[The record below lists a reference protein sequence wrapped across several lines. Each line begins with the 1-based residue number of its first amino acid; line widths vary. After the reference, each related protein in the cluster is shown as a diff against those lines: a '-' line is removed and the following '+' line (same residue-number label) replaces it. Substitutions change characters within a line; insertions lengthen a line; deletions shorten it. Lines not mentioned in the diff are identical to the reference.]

1 MNLELSQEETALLLK
16 INRGLP
22 AEVHQRYRELI
33 DKRREERLTQNEHE
47 ELLRLTDEVEKRQAE
62 RLEALV
68 ELARLRDVPLR
79 ELMQTLGI
87 KPPAVE

>member
-1 MNLELSQEETALLLK
+1 MK
-16 INRGLP
+16 INTGLP
-22 AEVHQRYRELI
+22 AEVRQRYQELI
-33 DKRREERLTQNEHE
+33 GKRREERLTQNEYA
-47 ELLRLTDEVEKRQAE
+47 ELLRLTDEAEKGQAE

-68 ELARLRDVPLR
+68 ELSRLRNVPLP